1 MRGSVHTGRRSN
13 STRVKILR
21 SFVELVLSRGY
32 EQLTPGDVADR
43 AGVGRSTLYT
53 HFAGLP
59 RILEASLE
67 RHCAT
72 LAASVLSGTLASELV
87 PLLRHYHSQRYHNAA
102 FFRDPL
108 RSLWS
113 ACLARAIA
121 AKLRG
126 TTNSRPRHSSI
137 PGEMLAPVLAELQL
151 AIVCRWLTEAPSLSA
166 EAVALALTASAQ
178 RIIGH

>member
-1 MRGSVHTGRRSN
+1 MHSGRRSD
-13 STRVKILR
+13 STREKLVR

-32 EQLTPGDVADR
+32 EHLTPGDVAAR

-59 RILEASLE
+59 RILEASLD
-67 RHCAT
+67 RQCVT
-72 LAASVLSGTLASELV
+72 LAASILSGAVAGDLV
-87 PLLRHYHSQRYHNAA
+87 PLLRHFHSQRYHNAV

-121 AKLRG
+121 AKLRR
-126 TTNSRPRHSSI
+126 TTNSHPRRSSI
-137 PGEMLAPVLAELQL
+137 PREMLAPVLAELQL
-151 AIVCRWLTEAPSLSA
+151 AIICRWLTKAPSLGA
-166 EAVALALTASAQ
+166 EAIALALTASAQ
-178 RIIGH
+178 RIVGH